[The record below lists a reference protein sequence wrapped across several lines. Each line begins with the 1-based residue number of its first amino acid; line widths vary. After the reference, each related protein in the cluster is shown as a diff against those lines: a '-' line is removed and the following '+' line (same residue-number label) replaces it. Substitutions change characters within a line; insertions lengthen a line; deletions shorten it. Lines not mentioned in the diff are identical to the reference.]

1 MLLAVEIGRRRPRR
15 LPWTIVSMSLRLTI
29 PRRVALQQSSL
40 PLRQLTPIVQP
51 QPPFVNRIASNGIPT
66 LAPCLTREVQSKEAY
81 DTSGVASFRG
91 RPAQARRPAT
101 LREG

>member
-51 QPPFVNRIASNGIPT
+51 QPPFVNRIASNGNPT
-66 LAPCLTREVQSKEAY
+66 LAPCLTRGVQSREAY
-81 DTSGVASFRG
+81 TTSVL
-91 RPAQARRPAT
+91 ARDFGMTQKVMKAA
-101 LREG
+101 